1 MASRT
6 PEPHASSH
14 RQLTTRSL
22 GLLAVL
28 RAALA
33 ITDELGRNRDKIKAT
48 HDKVKSVN
56 DLASR
61 GGNIVGRMSARD
73 KRQRT
78 ALLAAAG
85 FIAFA
90 ILLLI
95 YFGIFKK

>member
-1 MASRT
+1 M
-6 PEPHASSH
+6 
-14 RQLTTRSL
+14 
-22 GLLAVL
+22 
-28 RAALA
+28 AALA

-48 HDKVKSVN
+48 HDKVKGVN

-61 GGNIVGRMSARD
+61 GGSIVSRMSARD

-85 FIAFA
+85 FIALA